1 VRVGEVKEGVVEQK
15 QKPEPERGL
24 EPEDAYDFL
33 PVDGE
38 EPGVSAE

>member
-1 VRVGEVKEGVVEQK
+1 VRVGEVKEGVVE